1 MFKTSEV
8 YDECR
13 KSFMDAKNGLG
24 GCCGTS
30 QCPKVVNPYAEF
42 PASAPGFFG
51 PYMEWMFNHLCGMVG
66 EQKIQIAKLEKE
78 LELVKAGK
86 VEITIQEPLP
96 ERAGELPMAFIKKLL
111 EDGEKVPA

>member
-1 MFKTSEV
+1 MNLNDVYNECKQSFK
-8 YDECR
+8 
-13 KSFMDAKNGLG
+13 DATNGLV

-30 QCPKVVNPYAEF
+30 QCPNVVNPYMEF
-42 PASAPGFFG
+42 LASPPGYFG
-51 PYMEWMFNHLCGMVG
+51 PRIEWMFHHLCGMVG
-66 EQKIQIAKLEKE
+66 EQRTQIAKLEKE

-86 VEITIQEPLP
+86 VEFTIQEPSP